1 MDRIPH
7 DLALLLPGFVTTI
20 GLTALTLAMG
30 LPLAV
35 VLAVCLR
42 SRRRWLTIPLIVV
55 IEVLRGMPAL
65 VTLYFVY
72 YGLPAADLVL
82 GDTLSI
88 CIAFGLT
95 FVAYT
100 APILSAA
107 IATVPRA
114 HVEAGDALGLSR
126 WTVTTKVVLP
136 QAIRAAA
143 PPLISWTVI
152 LFQGTSLASVV
163 GASDLFARATSLGA
177 QQFAYT
183 YYIALAAV
191 FYAAL
196 SIPFLALAAR
206 MQRNRGG
213 RGFRDLLR
221 SRVRPPEA
229 TPA

>member
-1 MDRIPH
+1 MTGVPH
-7 DLALLLPGFVTTI
+7 DLALLLPGFVTTL

-35 VLAVCLR
+35 VAAVCLR
-42 SRRRWLTIPLIVV
+42 SGRRWVTVPVIVV

-72 YGLPAADLVL
+72 YGLPAADVVL
-82 GDTLSI
+82 TDTLSI
-88 CIAFGLT
+88 CVAFGLT

-100 APILSAA
+100 APILAAA
-107 IATVPRA
+107 IATVPHA
-114 HVEAGDALGLSR
+114 HVEAGDALGLPR
-126 WTVTTKVVLP
+126 WTVHTKVVLP

-183 YYIALAAV
+183 YYILLAAV

-206 MQRNRGG
+206 LHRR
-213 RGFRDLLR
+213 
-221 SRVRPPEA
+221 RPA
-229 TPA
+229 L